1 MKSGRKAVWVALCL
15 LVVSVVLL
23 AVFLFVESR
32 GKAGVLHTAW
42 APSVDGQTMAALL
55 VDETDTAAGPEEEH
69 PTPRARM
76 TQKRTLP
83 LRSAHR
89 LHSRRPQTMLDR
101 KAVHRE
107 TKRRTRLPVR
117 EAVPLHQ
124 EGTAIRRLSIQMHT
138 TTETET

>member
-42 APSVDGQTMAALL
+42 VPSVDGQTMAALL
-55 VDETDTAAGPEEEH
+55 ADETDTAAGPEEEH
-69 PTPRARM
+69 TDTASEDDAKANASSAERTPS
-76 TQKRTLP
+76 TQPSTANDAG
-83 LRSAHR
+83 SQ
-89 LHSRRPQTMLDR
+89 SGT
-101 KAVHRE
+101 RE